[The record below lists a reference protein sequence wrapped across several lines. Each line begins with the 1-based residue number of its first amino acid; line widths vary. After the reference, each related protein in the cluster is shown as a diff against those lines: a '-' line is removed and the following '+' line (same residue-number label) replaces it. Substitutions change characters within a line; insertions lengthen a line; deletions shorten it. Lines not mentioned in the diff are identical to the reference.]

1 MNADRAPSRSS
12 PQPRSFAARP
22 TDDELLDAARAVFAE
37 RGLRAAT
44 MDAIAD
50 RANSTKP
57 TLYAHFGDKQA
68 LYRATLA
75 RDATALRQ
83 WLLAAYESARG
94 AHLDDEVRT
103 YVMALFSYAIDQPDS
118 FRMLFDSM
126 DGENTPEQRNL
137 YGLMIDR
144 VAERIHSYL
153 SGRGRNIGASAQLLA
168 EMLVGLVGR
177 AVGHALREDE
187 LDPMAAGELVV
198 AFIVPALRNISCAA
212 LAGVDGTVADGAA
225 GGGAL
230 DGARAADAT
239 PA

>member
-1 MNADRAPSRSS
+1 MNADRVPGRSGNS
-12 PQPRSFAARP
+12 QRSFAARP

-68 LYRATLA
+68 LYRAAMA
-75 RDATALRQ
+75 REAAALRQ
-83 WLLAAYESARG
+83 WLITAYESSAS
-94 AHLDDEVRT
+94 AHLEQEVRS
-103 YVMALFSYAIDQPDS
+103 YVMALFSYAINRPAS
-118 FRMLFDSM
+118 FRMLFDSL
-126 DGENTPEQRNL
+126 DSENSPEQRNL
-137 YGLMIDR
+137 YELMIDR
-144 VAERIHSYL
+144 VANRIRTYL
-153 SGRGRNIGASAQLLA
+153 SGRGRSIGASAQLLA

-187 LDPMAAGELVV
+187 LDNVAAGELAVS
-198 AFIVPALRNISCAA
+198 FIVGALRHLEPHAIDA
-212 LAGVDGTVADGAA
+212 VDNN
-225 GGGAL
+225 
-230 DGARAADAT
+230 RAPDAT